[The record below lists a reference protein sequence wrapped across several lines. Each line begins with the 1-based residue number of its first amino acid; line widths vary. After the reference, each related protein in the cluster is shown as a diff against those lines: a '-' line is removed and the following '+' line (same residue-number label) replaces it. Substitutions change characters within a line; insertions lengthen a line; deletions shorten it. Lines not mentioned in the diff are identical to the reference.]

1 MDLALTNTTE
11 GDRTVVQVRG
21 EIDVFTAP
29 QLRAYL
35 EDLVRTGRHR
45 LVVDM
50 EHVEFIDS
58 TGLSA
63 LVNVLKLVRTYDGS
77 LRLVCTHE
85 RIIRLFRITVLPKA
99 FPIHDTVAEALA
111 ARD

>member
-1 MDLALTNTTE
+1 MDLALSNTTE

-29 QLRAYL
+29 ELRSYL

-45 LVVDM
+45 LIVDM